1 MIATFPASKT
11 PRLALVFLI
20 GMLTTLASCQK
31 SKTNSTT
38 ALAKR
43 PKIDPCGLISAE
55 EVQAIQ
61 GSPIKD
67 VKPSEQSDGSFRI
80 AQCFYNA
87 ETFNKSVSLAV
98 TQRDPA
104 SDKARNPQDFWK
116 ETFGRYEGEVKEEK
130 GDEEKRE
137 SLREQEEEKGQ
148 PPKKIEGIG
157 DDAYWTANRMGG
169 ALYVLK
175 NDVFIRIKL
184 SLISNSLAGI
194 IARSCRDGLV
204 GGLRGDVEFDFPSP
218 ARSWHR
224 QTIFSNRS

>member
-67 VKPSEQSDGSFRI
+67 IKPSEQSDGSFRI

-98 TQRDPA
+98 TQSDPA
-104 SDKARNPQDFWK
+104 SAKARNPKDFWK

-130 GDEEKRE
+130 GDQEKRE
-137 SLREQEEEKGQ
+137 SLREQDEEKGR
-148 PPKKIEGIG
+148 PPKKLEGIG
-157 DDAYWTANRMGG
+157 DAAYWTANRMGG

-175 NDVFIRIKL
+175 DDVFIRI
-184 SLISNSLAGI
+184 S
-194 IARSCRDGLV
+194 V
-204 GGLRGDVEFDFPSP
+204 GGPESEDAE
-218 ARSWHR
+218 
-224 QTIFSNRS
+224 INRCKALAEKALSHL